1 MIRKSGYRFSEKIM
15 LKDKLP
21 LDYHIARR
29 NPCKLAK
36 LRYAELNIPRAA
48 MARIEFLPIGGASCL
63 ACR

>member
-1 MIRKSGYRFSEKIM
+1 
-15 LKDKLP
+15 LQ
-21 LDYHIARR
+21 LDYHIARQ

-48 MARIEFLPIGGASCL
+48 MAHIELLPTGGASCL